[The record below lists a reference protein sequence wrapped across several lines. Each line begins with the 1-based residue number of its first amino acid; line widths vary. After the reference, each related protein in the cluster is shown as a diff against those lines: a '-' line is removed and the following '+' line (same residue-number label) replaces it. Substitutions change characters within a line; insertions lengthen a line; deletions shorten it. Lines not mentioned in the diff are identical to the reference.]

1 MDVVKTVPDTIT
13 KWAAGA
19 FCTSPAGFGLAPN
32 TNLIAFKPFFV
43 SLSLP
48 YSVIREE
55 TFTLKASVFN
65 YLPKCIMVRPCNL
78 FIACPGVVLQAF
90 VVKPFPVD
98 WHYTKSLCLLIKVK
112 VTLADSQQFT
122 ARPCKGCTYTQCVC
136 SEESKTFQW
145 IITPSAL
152 GKLDTLT
159 SMYMSKNKQKLVPQ
173 TEKFI
178 SCLHQGFVIGMS

>member
-1 MDVVKTVPDTIT
+1 VDVAKTVPDTIT

-19 FCTSPAGFGLAPN
+19 FCTSPSGFGLAPN
-32 TNLIAFKPFFV
+32 ISLTAFKPFFV

-65 YLPKCIMVRPCNL
+65 YLPKCIMVSPCNSFTCMSWSL
-78 FIACPGVVLQAF
+78 LHAF
-90 VVKPFPVD
+90 VIKMFPVD
-98 WHYTKSLCLLIKVK
+98 WRYTKSLCLLIKVK

-145 IITPSAL
+145 IVTPSAL
-152 GKLDTLT
+152 GKPDTLT
-159 SMYMSKNKQKLVPQ
+159 SMYMSKNKQKFHFQFNLVPQ
-173 TEKFI
+173 TE
-178 SCLHQGFVIGMS
+178 CLFHV